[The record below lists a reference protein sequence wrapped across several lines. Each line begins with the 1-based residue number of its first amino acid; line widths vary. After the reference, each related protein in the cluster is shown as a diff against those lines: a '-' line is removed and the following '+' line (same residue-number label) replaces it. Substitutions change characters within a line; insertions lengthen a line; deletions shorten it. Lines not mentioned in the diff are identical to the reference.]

1 QSTLYMLQIK
11 KARDADKT
19 VTTTTAAAATA
30 AADKMNNNNSSSS
43 NNNNNNNNS
52 NSSSK
57 DKSKQMQT
65 NGGKS
70 NWKGL
75 VQSNPNGNGAAALPT
90 VTQPPKV
97 FHNTRCTRHHKPHH
111 THATAAATAA
121 DRVGV
126 GVVSATSS
134 SSGAQAGT
142 DLTNATQQQQQ
153 QLQLQQQHL
162 QHMHSHS
169 HAHHA
174 HHAGLR
180 RKSESVLST
189 DSDIRFT
196 RRKLGDSQKCGCAVI
211 AGFLIALL
219 VAGAFVYVGYTYF
232 RPEPLPDRVFRGKF
246 MVLNDKWS
254 MELANQ
260 NSLRFQHKARDY
272 RERINLTLRRSDLRE
287 AYEGSEILA
296 LDGSEDNNN
305 IVVHFNM
312 IFDPYGGLVSSGE
325 LLALFHEELAAAAA
339 QSRHFANMTVD
350 VASVSI
356 KETTG
361 LMDEPIMSSSPLGG
375 HDETTEPASTTARP
389 PPRRCESLQLS
400 YCRNVG
406 YNVTTYPN
414 LLGHASYEQVLE
426 DVIVFRELVDGECHR
441 EAYDFVCRLL
451 QPPCNSHGLNQPPT
465 PGSICREYC
474 ESFMA
479 GCAGRLPARF
489 RQSFDCERF
498 PESTGSQSCQQ
509 KPHCVGDMQSNV
521 QSPRLCDGYA
531 DCPDLSDERSCA
543 FCAPNSL
550 YCGRGRACV
559 PRKARC
565 DGKADCPDGADE
577 KDCLS
582 IAPLAADLL
591 QPEPLVPY
599 LNRFHAAGYAV
610 FSEKGVVGKLCA
622 EGLEG
627 DAKLVVRQT
636 VSESL
641 CKSLG
646 YESVEI
652 FDVMNDTEQLSDYVR
667 VLDPHAPE
675 ISFIRTH
682 CPRRQVLYVGCG
694 QLRCGVQSALPN
706 AKQHLSLP
714 KMSAPG
720 DWPWLVALFREDIHV
735 CDGTLISPDWVLTTE
750 SCFQGQPRATWMAI
764 VGAVRLSAKAP
775 WTQRR
780 RIIGMIKSPVEGS
793 TAALVRL
800 ETPVSYSDHVR
811 PICLPDALQRQQLQ
825 PQPQP
830 MQRRA
835 YVPVAERL
843 KFVAATPLAQE
854 TQQFF
859 LIPSQQQQQQQ
870 QQTLEGSGEQE
881 EQQEQDAGFEYLQA
895 EAAAAQ
901 MPRAEALQQAP
912 AELQSYPLPESAP
925 QVNYYSGGGSS
936 KAAVKTTATP
946 PEQMWTNCN
955 TLGWSRQRDH
965 LQRVQLKIGD
975 MAPCE
980 NVSITTVN
988 AMCME
993 ATYQK
998 YDCTQEEYS
1007 GAPVQCL
1014 IPGSNQWALIGVS
1027 SWRIACGPSGVERPR
1042 MYDKIAS
1049 NADWIRETVNA
1060 V

>member
-1 QSTLYMLQIK
+1 MSDIYYCSNSQMK
-11 KARDADKT
+11 KSRDADKSSASLSAT
-19 VTTTTAAAATA
+19 NTNNNTNTNTNANAANLA
-30 AADKMNNNNSSSS
+30 AADKK
-43 NNNNNNNNS
+43 NNNNNCS
-52 NSSSK
+52 NRNK
-57 DKSKQMQT
+57 EKSMQT
-65 NGGKS
+65 NGK
-70 NWKGL
+70 NWKGV
-75 VQSNPNGNGAAALPT
+75 VQSNPNPSGGVGTTA
-90 VTQPPKV
+90 QPPKV

-111 THATAAATAA
+111 SHGNGSAA
-121 DRVGV
+121 
-126 GVVSATSS
+126 SAGG
-134 SSGAQAGT
+134 GAGGPPG
-142 DLTNATQQQQQ
+142 LEATQQRERERERDRERERERERDRDRERDREREREH
-153 QLQLQQQHL
+153 QL
-162 QHMHSHS
+162 HMHQHN
-169 HAHHA
+169 H
-174 HHAGLR
+174 GLR

-196 RRKLGDSQKCGCAVI
+196 RRKLGDGQKCGCAVI

-219 VAGAFVYVGYTYF
+219 VAGIFVYVGYTYF
-232 RPEPLPDRVFRGKF
+232 RPEPLPDRVFRGRF

-260 NSLRFQHKARDY
+260 NSMRFQHKARDY

-312 IFDPYGGLVSSGE
+312 IFDPYAGLVSSGD
-325 LLALFHEELAAAAA
+325 LLALFHEEMT
-339 QSRHFANMTVD
+339 QPPQQRRHFANMTVD
-350 VASVSI
+350 VASLSI

-361 LMDEPIMSSSPLGG
+361 LIEEPVMSSSPLGG
-375 HDETTEPASTTARP
+375 HDETTEPVVTTTPA
-389 PPRRCESLQLS
+389 PPRRCSPLELS
-400 YCRNVG
+400 YCRQVG
-406 YNVTTYPN
+406 YNITTYPN
-414 LLGHASYEQVLE
+414 LLGHASYEQLAE

-451 QPPCNSHGLNQPPT
+451 QPPCDTHGSDLQPT
-465 PGSICREYC
+465 PGQICREYC

-479 GCAGRLPARF
+479 GCGGRLPQRF
-489 RQSFDCERF
+489 RQFFDCERF
-498 PESTGSQSCQQ
+498 PESTGTQSCHQ
-509 KPHCVGDMQSNV
+509 KPHCVSDMQSNV

-543 FCAPNSL
+543 FCSPNAL

-599 LNRFHAAGYAV
+599 LSRFHSAGYAV

-652 FDVMNDTEQLSDYVR
+652 FDVQNDTERLNDYVR

-694 QLRCGVQSALPN
+694 ELRCGVQSALFN

-735 CDGTLISPDWVLTTE
+735 CDGTLISQDWVLTTE
-750 SCFQGQPRATWMAI
+750 GCFQGQPRATWMAI

-800 ETPVSYSDHVR
+800 ETSVSYSDHVR
-811 PICLPDALQRQQLQ
+811 PICLPDALQRRLLQQ
-825 PQPQP
+825 PPA
-830 MQRRA
+830 QRRSH
-835 YVPVAERL
+835 VPVAERL
-843 KFVAATPLAQE
+843 EGQLVSQQRSRLSQE
-854 TQQFF
+854 NQQFF
-859 LIPSQQQQQQQ
+859 LIPSQEQQDSSTENQADEDQD
-870 QQTLEGSGEQE
+870 EQE
-881 EQQEQDAGFEYLQA
+881 DHFDAES
-895 EAAAAQ
+895 AASH
-901 MPRAEALQQAP
+901 MPKAEALHQ
-912 AELQSYPLPESAP
+912 ELDGYPLPDHAP
-925 QVNYYSGGGSS
+925 QVNYYSSS
-936 KAAVKTTATP
+936 SAVTSSSTAARTATKAPVLAAGKAAQ
-946 PEQMWTNCN
+946 EQIWTNCN

-965 LQRVQLKIGD
+965 LQRVQLKMGD

-980 NVSITTVN
+980 NVSIATVN
-988 AMCME
+988 SMCME

-998 YDCTQEEYS
+998 YDCTLYLTE
-1007 GAPVQCL
+1007 
-1014 IPGSNQWALIGVS
+1014 
-1027 SWRIACGPSGVERPR
+1027 
-1042 MYDKIAS
+1042 
-1049 NADWIRETVNA
+1049 
-1060 V
+1060 

>member
-1 QSTLYMLQIK
+1 MSDIYYCSNSQIK
-11 KARDADKT
+11 KSRDADKNIGGSNSAATT
-19 VTTTTAAAATA
+19 VTNTSGTAVAATA
-30 AADKMNNNNSSSS
+30 AAADKRNSSSNS
-43 NNNNNNNNS
+43 NNNNNNCSNNR
-52 NSSSK
+52 NSSK
-57 DKSKQMQT
+57 DKSKEMQT

-75 VQSNPNGNGAAALPT
+75 VQSNPNPNGNGNGTT
-90 VTQPPKV
+90 VASQPPKV

-111 THATAAATAA
+111 SHSNGNGLVPA
-121 DRVGV
+121 GV
-126 GVVSATSS
+126 GA
-134 SSGAQAGT
+134 GAGADQLHQA
-142 DLTNATQQQQQ
+142 QQQQQ
-153 QLQLQQQHL
+153 QQQHHL
-162 QHMHSHS
+162 HMHSHS
-169 HAHHA
+169 HTHA
-174 HHAGLR
+174 HHGLR

-312 IFDPYGGLVSSGE
+312 IFDPYAGLVSSGE
-325 LLALFHEELAAAAA
+325 LLALFHEEL
-339 QSRHFANMTVD
+339 SDPHRRHFANMTVD
-350 VASVSI
+350 VASVTI

-361 LMDEPIMSSSPLGG
+361 LIEEPIMSSSPLGG
-375 HDETTEPASTTARP
+375 HDETTEPTSTTPRP
-389 PPRRCESLQLS
+389 QPRRCEPLQLN

-414 LLGHASYEQVLE
+414 LLGHATYEQVVD
-426 DVIVFRELVDGECHR
+426 DVIVFRELVDGECFR

-451 QPPCNSHGLNQPPT
+451 QPPCESHGITQEPT
-465 PGSICREYC
+465 PGAICREYC
-474 ESFMA
+474 EAFMA
-479 GCAGRLPARF
+479 GCGGRLPARF
-489 RQSFDCERF
+489 RQHFDCERF
-498 PESTGSQSCQQ
+498 PESTGTQSCQQ

-543 FCAPNSL
+543 FCAPNAL

-591 QPEPLVPY
+591 QPEPYVPY
-599 LNRFHAAGYAV
+599 LPRFHAAGYAV
-610 FSEKGVVGKLCA
+610 FSEKGIVGKLCA

-652 FDVMNDTEQLSDYVR
+652 FDVQNDTEQLSDYVR

-682 CPRRQVLYVGCG
+682 CPKRQVLYVGCG
-694 QLRCGVQSALPN
+694 DLRCGVQSALPN

-714 KMSAPG
+714 KMAAPG

-800 ETPVSYSDHVR
+800 ETPVSFSDHVR
-811 PICLPDALQRQQLQ
+811 PICLPDALQRQQQ
-825 PQPQP
+825 QTP

-843 KFVAATPLAQE
+843 EAPVASHSQRRLAQE

-859 LIPSQQQQQQQ
+859 LIPSQQ
-870 QQTLEGSGEQE
+870 EQPESSDASTE
-881 EQQEQDAGFEYLQA
+881 EHEEDIGYDYLMA
-895 EAAAAQ
+895 EAAASQ
-901 MPRAEALQQAP
+901 MPRAEALQQLPDGADHR
-912 AELQSYPLPESAP
+912 AQLAAYPLPDSAP
-925 QVNYYSGGGSS
+925 QVNYYGQSS
-936 KAAVKTTATP
+936 ASQASKVTKP
-946 PEQMWTNCN
+946 PSAPEEIWTNCN

-980 NVSITTVN
+980 NISITTVN
-988 AMCME
+988 SMCME

-1014 IPGSNQWALIGVS
+1014 IPGTNQWALIGVS
-1027 SWRIACGPSGVERPR
+1027 SWRIACGPTGVERPR

-1060 V
+1060 A